1 MAHISRLCYFMWLWV
16 TAVKK
21 HKNMHQTFLALSNFT
36 GFLYFVLKFCP
47 RWKIQFCQ
55 LISKTA
61 YKMLKTVIP
70 RILVTLDCL
79 ILFWYDSKGLV
90 LNGYSHI
97 NMYIISDIKVCS
109 IITEFD
115 LMGCDSWFTPRFW
128 ISTSLEQPRLM

>member
-1 MAHISRLCYFMWLWV
+1 MLFHV
-16 TAVKK
+16 TMGNSSQKTQKYA
-21 HKNMHQTFLALSNFT
+21 SNFPCSVK
-36 GFLYFVLKFCP
+36 FYWISLKFCP

-70 RILVTLDCL
+70 RILVTWDCL

-97 NMYIISDIKVCS
+97 NMYIISDIRVCS

-115 LMGCDSWFTPRFW
+115 LMACDSWFTPRFW
-128 ISTSLEQPRLM
+128 ISTSLEQPSLM

>member
-1 MAHISRLCYFMWLWV
+1 MLFHV
-16 TAVKK
+16 TMGNSSQKTQKYA
-21 HKNMHQTFLALSNFT
+21 SNFPCSVK
-36 GFLYFVLKFCP
+36 FYWISLKFCP

-97 NMYIISDIKVCS
+97 NMYIISDIRVCS